1 MYITDW
7 FRGLFNLHDGTLS
20 LDAYVGT
27 IAGEVFY
34 KELAIQSSLNL
45 IANTISKCEFLTFE
59 KGKEVKASNYYL
71 LNVEPNQNKSA
82 SKFWKDVNRKLVY
95 DNECLVIQQDGMFYV
110 AESFDVV
117 KFAFKENIYKNIV
130 VESYN
135 LKNVYTESQVFHFEL
150 NNEKIRTVIDGL
162 YESYSKLIKVSS
174 NGYIRGKSKKGKL
187 TIPTN
192 YPQTEKAQEDLK
204 ELLNKRFKT
213 FFEAEGDAVIPITNG
228 LGYDKIGENKVQSSS
243 TEGRHIRAFVDDIF
257 DFTAI
262 GFQIPP
268 ALLKGNVADTGKAVN
283 DLLTFCINP
292 IVKVLNDEINRKL
305 YGKELYLQR
314 TYCKLDTTR
323 IKVVELKDI
332 ANALDIL
339 TRIGAYCVDDSLR
352 ALGMEPLNTDWSKAR
367 WMTKNYSPIEKM
379 AKGEGSTE
387 K

>member
-7 FRGLFNLHDGTLS
+7 FRGLFNLHDGTLP
-20 LDAYVGT
+20 LDAYVGNVV
-27 IAGEVFY
+27 GEVFY
-34 KELAIQSSLNL
+34 KELALQASVNL
-45 IANTISKCEFLTFE
+45 IANTITRSEFLTYE
-59 KGKEVKASNYYL
+59 KGKEVKNDNYYL
-71 LNVEPNQNKSA
+71 LNIEPNQNKSA
-82 SKFWKDVNRKLVY
+82 SKFWRDVIHKLIY
-95 DNECLVIQQDGMFYV
+95 DNECLVIQQDKMFYV
-110 AESFDVV
+110 ADSFNPV

-130 VESYN
+130 VEGYN

-150 NNEKIRTVIDGL
+150 HNQRIKTVIDNL
-162 YESYSKLIKVSS
+162 CESYSKLIKASS
-174 NGYIRGKSKKGKL
+174 KGYLKGKGKKAKL

-204 ELLNKRFKT
+204 KLLEERFKT
-213 FFEAEGDAVIPITNG
+213 FFEAEGDAVLPLTNG
-228 LGYDKIGENKVQSSS
+228 LGYEEIGQDNKTQSSS
-243 TEGRHIRAFVDDIF
+243 IEGRHIRAFVDDIF

-262 GFQIPP
+262 GLQIPP

-283 DLLTFCINP
+283 DFLTFCINP
-292 IVKVLNDEINRKL
+292 LAKILSDEINRKL
-305 YGKELYLQR
+305 YGKKLYLER

-352 ALGMEPLNTDWSKAR
+352 ALGMEPLNTEWSKAR

-379 AKGEGSTE
+379 AKGDG
-387 K
+387 